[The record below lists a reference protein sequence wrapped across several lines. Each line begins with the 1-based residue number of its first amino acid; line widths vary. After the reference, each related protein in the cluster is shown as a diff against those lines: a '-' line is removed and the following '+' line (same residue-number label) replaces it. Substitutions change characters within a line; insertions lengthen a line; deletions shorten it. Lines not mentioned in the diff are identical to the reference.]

1 MRLNAQ
7 SHPPS
12 NQIKKLIQ
20 ADKNYFLFHQ
30 EGNMPLHLRHL
41 VLIPL
46 LTLVACQQPTAT
58 SPIQTTV
65 ATAKNSPAVVSNAR
79 LEISQSALEYNTHKI
94 QQLLGDKTTLCA
106 ILKGDAYGHDLS
118 LVAPVMIKN
127 HVQCIGV
134 ASNQELQTVREL
146 GFKGRLMRV
155 RNATEAEMRQATD
168 YDTEELIGNLEMAK
182 RLDAI
187 AAQQGKTLRFHLA
200 LNSGGMSRNGL
211 EVSDRDGLAQAKAIS
226 ALPHLKMVG
235 IMSHYPEEDAAAVRK
250 DLARFKVQSQQVLDI
265 TGIKRSDVTLHVANT
280 FATLTVPESWLDR
293 VRVGGVFY
301 GDTIASNDYKR
312 VMTFKSSIAA
322 LNHYPKGNTVGY
334 DRTYTLKRDSV
345 LANIPVGYAD
355 GYRRVFSNAGHVL
368 IQGQRVPVVGK
379 TSMNTVMVDVTGLKN
394 VNPGDEVVFFGKQGN
409 AEITATEV
417 EDISGALFTEMSI
430 LWGATNKRVL
440 VD

>member
-1 MRLNAQ
+1 
-7 SHPPS
+7 
-12 NQIKKLIQ
+12 
-20 ADKNYFLFHQ
+20 
-30 EGNMPLHLRHL
+30 MPLHLRHL

-46 LTLVACQQPTAT
+46 LTLVACHQPAATNPTHSLTAT
-58 SPIQTTV
+58 VKSSP
-65 ATAKNSPAVVSNAR
+65 AAVVSNAR

-134 ASNQELQTVREL
+134 TSNQELQTVREL

-155 RNATEAEMRQATD
+155 RNTTEAEMRQATD

-211 EVSDRDGLAQAKAIS
+211 EVSEAAGLTEAKAIS

-280 FATLTVPESWLDR
+280 FATLTVPESWLDM

-379 TSMNTVMVDVTGLKN
+379 TSMNTVMVDVTDVKG
-394 VNPGDEVVFFGKQGN
+394 VTPGDEVVFFGKQGN